1 MVSYRVEKEQRCIV
15 VLDLENDH
23 FNDLDLDHDTDH
35 DLNHDTDP
43 DPDLDHDPDHDPDP
57 DHDHDPDL
65 DPDTDRGSSAAFT
78 RVICIGFL
86 PSRQGTLVHYCS

>member
-23 FNDLDLDHDTDH
+23 FNDLNHDTDPDPDH

-43 DPDLDHDPDHDPDP
+43 GPDNDSDLDLDLGR
-57 DHDHDPDL
+57 DHDHDHDL

-86 PSRQGTLVHYCS
+86 PS